1 MFILITWSILE
12 HSIGYANAEQT
23 NSPNDGLK
31 SVAQKECI
39 DNDHDSLCKD
49 LQPKIFITSAQS
61 SNDTN
66 TTPQSTDFDK
76 KHTEPF
82 ILPFP

>member
-1 MFILITWSILE
+1 MLITCSILE
-12 HSIGYANAEQT
+12 HSIRYVNAEGT
-23 NSPNDGLK
+23 TSDNEGLNSVD
-31 SVAQKECI
+31 QKEC
-39 DNDHDSLCKD
+39 NDSEHNLVCKE
-49 LQPKIFITSAQS
+49 LQPKIFIVPAGS

-66 TTPQSTDFDK
+66 ITPDNTEYDK